1 MIHTITARVKR
12 VKTAQPHYSLG
23 TSNMGGSCSKQL
35 EECKTKVKSLEEKIK
50 LYESGIT
57 AHEMKSSQTNLG
69 LVNFGVENSNN
80 GDCEC
85 SSSIWGILEILAT
98 IVMCIIVMY
107 IGYHCLV
114 AYCNRRDRA
123 KELKRRNFMD
133 MVEQRL
139 KAPSDHQII
148 QLTPQECSQDHLH
161 VPERYNPPQA
171 PQPTFE

>member
-1 MIHTITARVKR
+1 MIRTITTHVKR
-12 VKTAQPHYSLG
+12 VKTAQPLHSLG
-23 TSNMGGSCSKQL
+23 TFNMGGSCYKQL

-85 SSSIWGILEILAT
+85 TSSIWGILEILAT
-98 IVMCIIVMY
+98 IVVVIIFLYM
-107 IGYHCLV
+107 GYHCLV
-114 AYCNRRDRA
+114 AYCNKRDRA
-123 KELKRRNFMD
+123 KELKRRNFME
-133 MVEQRL
+133 MMEQRL
-139 KAPSDHQII
+139 RAPNDHQII
-148 QLTPQECSQDHLH
+148 QLAPQECNQDHLH

-171 PQPTFE
+171 P